1 MRGMADR
8 PPVAVVFGARN
19 VGRAIAAERRE
30 QGWDV
35 LAVARTEETLAALSA
50 AVPGVET
57 RTADA
62 NDPASAERILLEAS
76 GLGDLSLVVNAV
88 TAPPRGGPFGGGPIA
103 DAPPEALES
112 WLAGFVPAAWAI
124 QRAAARIMSARGT
137 GTIIQVSG
145 GSARRAMPN
154 RGMWASAQFAAR
166 ALTLSLAQELR
177 PTGVHVAL
185 LIADGMIETERRPLG
200 DSHPDELLHP
210 SDIADAVAYLER
222 QRPRAWSHEL
232 AITPRLDNWVP

>member
-1 MRGMADR
+1 MRVMADR

-19 VGRAIAAERRE
+19 VGRAVAAGQRER
-30 QGWDV
+30 GWNV
-35 LAVARTEETLAALSA
+35 LAVARTEETLAALA
-50 AVPGVET
+50 EAVPGVET
-57 RTADA
+57 HAGDA
-62 NDPASAERILLEAS
+62 TDPGAVEQILLRAS
-76 GLGDLSLVVNAV
+76 RLGDLALVVNAV

-103 DAPPEALES
+103 DAPPDALDS

-124 QRAAARIMSARGT
+124 QRAAGRIMAARGS
-137 GTIIQVSG
+137 GTIVQVSG

-177 PTGVHVAL
+177 PAGVHVAL

-200 DSHPDELLHP
+200 DSDPDELLHP
-210 SDIADAVAYLER
+210 SDVADAVAFLES
-222 QRPRAWSHEL
+222 QSPRAWTHEL